1 MSSKPQSMSVKEWL
15 IKKLAISIIIPE
27 RVIDAVISNQ
37 FDTANDALKTSKS
50 IEISGFGKFVFN
62 QNKAV
67 KQMEK
72 YISQKETFENI
83 LADESIT
90 NVRRTNISMKLETT
104 LNNIK
109 ALAPK
114 LK

>member
-1 MSSKPQSMSVKEWL
+1 MNKPQSMSVKEWL
-15 IKKLAISIIIPE
+15 IKRLAISIIVPE

-50 IEISGFGKFVFN
+50 IEISGFGKFIFN
-62 QNKAV
+62 ESKAI
-67 KQMEK
+67 KQMVK
-72 YISQKETFENI
+72 YESQKNTFENI
-83 LADESIT
+83 LSDPEISET
-90 NVRRTNISMKLETT
+90 RRRGIEMKLETT

-109 ALAPK
+109 ALTPK

>member
-1 MSSKPQSMSVKEWL
+1 MNKPQSMSVKEWL
-15 IKKLAISIIIPE
+15 IKRLAISIVIPE

-62 QNKAV
+62 QSKAI
-67 KQMEK
+67 KQMAK
-72 YISQKETFENI
+72 YMSQKETFENI
-83 LADESIT
+83 LADDSIT
-90 NVRRTNISMKLETT
+90 EGKRTNILMKLETT

-109 ALAPK
+109 ALKPK
-114 LK
+114 M

>member
-1 MSSKPQSMSVKEWL
+1 MSKPASMSVKEWL
-15 IKKLAISIIIPE
+15 VKKLSLSIVTPE
-27 RVIDAVISNQ
+27 RVIDAVITNQ
-37 FDTANDALKTSKS
+37 FDTANDALKTCKS

-62 QNKAV
+62 ENKAI
-67 KQMEK
+67 KQMAK

-90 NVRRTNISMKLETT
+90 NVRKTNISMKLETT
-104 LNNIK
+104 LSNIK
-109 ALAPK
+109 ALTPK